1 MELTVARHLGGEA
14 AMSQTMRTVLEDTS
28 FEHSV
33 AGVMTQEEIR
43 SRIEEVGVVP
53 RLRRASAADA
63 VFVASAL
70 AEAGIPL
77 LEISMNAPG
86 AIDVLSHV
94 IKHIANA
101 IVGAGSITDTATA
114 QRCLAAG
121 ARFLTSDALIFPV
134 VELAVKE
141 NVVVLPGAFTPTEIL
156 AASHA
161 GADFVKVVPCDAA
174 GGDSYIRSVKAAL
187 SDVALIAAGGVTQLT
202 AAKMIAAGATGVGV
216 GMELIP
222 AEALRLRQT
231 RRIQE
236 LARRF
241 LSFVDSGRI
250 DAAGQNHAA
259 TSEP

>member
-1 MELTVARHLGGEA
+1 
-14 AMSQTMRTVLEDTS
+14 MSQTTRTVLEDTC
-28 FEHSV
+28 FEHSA
-33 AGVMTQEEIR
+33 AGVMTKEEIR

-53 RLRRASAADA
+53 CFCSASAADA
-63 VFVASAL
+63 IFVANAL

-77 LEISMNAPG
+77 LEISMNVPG
-86 AIDVLSHV
+86 AIDVVSHV
-94 IKHIANA
+94 VKHVPNT
-101 IVGAGSITDTATA
+101 IVGAGSITDMTVA

-134 VELAVKE
+134 VEFAVKE

-174 GGDSYIRSVKAAL
+174 GGDSYIRFVKAAL
-187 SDVALIAAGGVTQLT
+187 PDVALIAGGGVTQLT
-202 AAKMIAAGATGVGV
+202 AAKMIAAGATGIGV
-216 GMELIP
+216 GRELIP

-241 LSFVDSGRI
+241 VSSVDSGRI

-259 TSEP
+259 TREA